1 MQQIC
6 DVNRRMIDEYEIR
19 ADRDRAERRR
29 QERQIRR
36 QRAGAGALG
45 IAGASLLVLVGV
57 MWTIPAYARYQ
68 TVLNA
73 KNQVK
78 VNEIMIAQQK
88 QLIEVEQRKAM
99 IRVEE
104 AKGIAESQRIIDA
117 SLTLNYLQYLAIK
130 AQEKMAGSP
139 SHTQIY
145 IPSGANGIPLVKT
158 VD

>member
-1 MQQIC
+1 M
-6 DVNRRMIDEYEIR
+6 
-19 ADRDRAERRR
+19 AESITERQL
-29 QERQIRR
+29 QERKIRR
-36 QRAGAGALG
+36 QRWVNALG
-45 IAGASLLVLVGV
+45 ITGASLIVSAGV
-57 MWTIPAYARYQ
+57 FWTIPAYARYQ
-68 TVLNA
+68 TVQDA
-73 KNQVK
+73 QNQVR

-88 QLIEVEQRKAM
+88 QLIEVEQRKAS

-158 VD
+158 ID

>member
-1 MQQIC
+1 MASM
-6 DVNRRMIDEYEIR
+6 RDEQMERIEQEHR
-19 ADRDRAERRR
+19 ERRR
-29 QERQIRR
+29 R
-36 QRAGAGALG
+36 QREVLWHRWGNAVGVTCGSG
-45 IAGASLLVLVGV
+45 VILVGV
-57 MWTIPAYARYQ
+57 FFAIPAFARYQ
-68 TVLNA
+68 AVLNA
-73 KNQVK
+73 QNQVR

-88 QLIEVEQRKAM
+88 QLIEVEQRKAS

-158 VD
+158 VE

>member
-1 MQQIC
+1 M
-6 DVNRRMIDEYEIR
+6 YE
-19 ADRDRAERRR
+19 R
-29 QERQIRR
+29 QERQQWERAISRR
-36 QRAGAGALG
+36 RWANALG
-45 IAGASLLVLVGV
+45 ITGTSLIVLAGVLFA
-57 MWTIPAYARYQ
+57 IPAYGRYQ
-68 TVLNA
+68 AVLNA

-88 QLIEVEQRKAM
+88 QLIEVEQRKAS
-99 IRVEE
+99 IRVEK

-158 VD
+158 VE

>member
-1 MQQIC
+1 M
-6 DVNRRMIDEYEIR
+6 
-19 ADRDRAERRR
+19 AESITERQL
-29 QERQIRR
+29 QERKIRR
-36 QRAGAGALG
+36 QRWVNALG
-45 IAGASLLVLVGV
+45 ITGASLIVSAGV
-57 MWTIPAYARYQ
+57 FWTIPAYARYQ
-68 TVLNA
+68 TVQDA
-73 KNQVK
+73 QNQVR

-88 QLIEVEQRKAM
+88 QLIEVEQRKAS